1 MVEEK
6 DRFGEILQL
15 LERAKEDIYF
25 HNATASS
32 SKNLKRNC
40 TRSKMWSRNSIAPKA
55 MIYQRPALS
64 RNFFWIA
71 VRAAA
76 ASGWITG
83 NWKE

>member
-1 MVEEK
+1 MIEEK
-6 DRFGEILQL
+6 NRFGETLQL

-25 HNATASS
+25 AQRDRELIE
-32 SKNLKRNC
+32 KLKAQLH
-40 TRSKMWSRNSIAPKA
+40 KVEMWSRNSIAPKA

-64 RNFFWIA
+64 RNSFWIA